1 MLQRTN
7 EVRGKMMKQKEEISA
22 ANINENRSSGTG
34 KLVCFALFI
43 VLVVGIVC
51 VIVGANSGNISTT
64 VVGII
69 LISLSLILLNV
80 ILTIF
85 NRLVR
90 INNKVAE
97 SLGLIDI
104 QLKLRFDLIP
114 NLVNT
119 VKGYV
124 KHEEAVFSEL
134 TELRGLAYE
143 AANEKQKLAYAN
155 NMVPKM
161 RQIVAIAENYPRL
174 RADALFKSLMD
185 ELVVIEDKIV
195 AARRIY
201 DSNVNALNTEVMTF
215 PSSIVAKL
223 FDFNKVELFKIDA
236 GERLNVGVSLD

>member
-1 MLQRTN
+1 
-7 EVRGKMMKQKEEISA
+7 MKQKDEFSY
-22 ANINENRSSGTG
+22 ANVNVNRNADVG
-34 KLVCFALFI
+34 KLICFALFV
-43 VLVVGIVC
+43 VLAVGIVC
-51 VIVGANSGNISTT
+51 IVVGANSGNVSTT
-64 VVGII
+64 VIGVV
-69 LISLSLILLNV
+69 LTALSLILLNV
-80 ILTIF
+80 ILSIY

-90 INNKVAE
+90 YNNKVSE
-97 SLGLIDI
+97 SLALIDI

-134 TELRGLAYE
+134 TELRGLAYDSV
-143 AANEKQKLAYAN
+143 NQKQKLAYAN

-161 RQIVAIAENYPRL
+161 RQIIAISENYPKL
-174 RADALFKSLMD
+174 QADTLFKSLME
-185 ELVVIEDKIV
+185 ELVVVEDKIV

-215 PSSIVAKL
+215 PSNMVAKL

-236 GERLNVGVSLD
+236 GERLNVNVSLD